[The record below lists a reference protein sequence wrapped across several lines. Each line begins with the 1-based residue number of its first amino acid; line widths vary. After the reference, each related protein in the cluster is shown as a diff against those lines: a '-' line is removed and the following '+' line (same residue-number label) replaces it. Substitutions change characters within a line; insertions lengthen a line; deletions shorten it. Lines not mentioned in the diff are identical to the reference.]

1 MRRTRKRRQR
11 GGHGQ
16 HPHLTHGYLSN
27 KKISSVFTNQGRK
40 WLKQHGG
47 QPQARQG
54 NCLTR
59 RIRMT
64 PASPQW
70 KPTDHLLTGDAGG
83 GGRRRRRSRRRRQ
96 RGGDGTHPHLAQ
108 GFLEAGPQ
116 VPVPRSPKDQ
126 VGQAP
131 KQPPKGQAPP
141 RRKHTNDSSVDD
153 SKLRGKDVEADEAK
167 DDGDDKKDDQKGGR
181 RRRRRRQR
189 GGFELNE
196 DDGGNPT
203 PHKTSALGGG
213 RRTRRRR
220 RRRRRRTRRR
230 RRRRGRGKNQAQ
242 RATSPNSVTKTP
254 RAGNRRS
261 IFKPKTLAA
270 PHHYGKLSDITP
282 KSIVTHKTVY
292 HGPPAA
298 SHPRRDRRP
307 VRSHA
312 DALIHQHETEYAKAQ
327 GCRCA
332 KCNERAAYFGNAVR
346 APVGNAQQTLSPPPS
361 PPIKVRKSASNKG
374 GKRRRR
380 RTRRKRRR
388 RY

>member
-47 QPQARQG
+47 QPRAPETDDEENKNDAGIAAMEAKRP
-54 NCLTR
+54 
-59 RIRMT
+59 
-64 PASPQW
+64 PA
-70 KPTDHLLTGDAGG
+70 KGDAGG

-141 RRKHTNDSSVDD
+141 KRKHTNDSSVND
-153 SKLRGKDVEADEAK
+153 SKLRGRDVEEA
-167 DDGDDKKDDQKGGR
+167 DGDDKKDDQKGGR

-189 GGFELNE
+189 GGQPPFV
-196 DDGGNPT
+196 DGDGNPA

-213 RRTRRRR
+213 RRTRR

-292 HGPPAA
+292 HGPPTA

>member
-16 HPHLTHGYLSN
+16 HPHLAHGYLSN
-27 KKISSVFTNQGRK
+27 KKISTVFTNQGSK

-47 QPQARQG
+47 QGQAPSTNEEEDR
-54 NCLTR
+54 NDA
-59 RIRMT
+59 RIQRMESNR
-64 PASPQW
+64 PRA
-70 KPTDHLLTGDAGG
+70 KGDPGG

-153 SKLRGKDVEADEAK
+153 SKLRGKDVEEA
-167 DDGDDKKDDQKGGR
+167 DGDDKKDDQKGGR

-189 GGFELNE
+189 GGLPPFE
-196 DDGGNPT
+196 DGDGNPA
-203 PHKTSALGGG
+203 PYKTSALGGG

-261 IFKPKTLAA
+261 IFKPSTTIAA
-270 PHHYGKLSDITP
+270 PHHYGKLPSVTP
-282 KSIVTHKTVY
+282 KSIVTHKAVY
-292 HGPPAA
+292 HDSSPA
-298 SHPRRDRRP
+298 SHPRVVSRAQ
-307 VRSHA
+307 RSNA
-312 DALIHQHETEYAKAQ
+312 DALIHQHETEYAKAR

>member
-47 QPQARQG
+47 QPQACEGDACELR
-54 NCLTR
+54 NDA
-59 RIRMT
+59 RIAAMEAKR
-64 PASPQW
+64 PRAA
-70 KPTDHLLTGDAGG
+70 GDAGG

-153 SKLRGKDVEADEAK
+153 SKLRGKDVEEA
-167 DDGDDKKDDQKGGR
+167 DGDDKKDDQKGGR

-189 GGFELNE
+189 GGNPFE
-196 DDGGNPT
+196 DGHT
-203 PHKTSALGGG
+203 PQPYQTSALGGG
-213 RRTRRRR
+213 RRTRR